1 MRPFAAQL
9 VACALA
15 TAPLSGCFV
24 LDEIDAGMEIME
36 AHTPQDQKK
45 KKNVDPAT
53 GLQRGGGGGHLGA
66 RKRLSDYY
74 AEQRA
79 KAAPRST
86 SKDPEDQMVRCEIAG
101 ATHFTRRRDC
111 NVRGGRVASLRGSGR

>member
-1 MRPFAAQL
+1 VRPFAAQL

-15 TAPLSGCFV
+15 AAPLSGCFV
-24 LDEIDAGMEIME
+24 LDEIDAGMAIME
-36 AHTPQDQKK
+36 SHTPQDQK

-66 RKRLSDYY
+66 RQRLADYY

-79 KAAPRST
+79 KAPPRST
-86 SKDPEDQMVRCEIAG
+86 STDPKDQMVRCNVG
-101 ATHFTRRRDC
+101 GTTHFMRRLDC
-111 NVRGGRVASLRGSGR
+111 QVRGGRVAALKGSGR

>member
-1 MRPFAAQL
+1 MRPLAAQL

-15 TAPLSGCFV
+15 TVPLSGCFA

-36 AHTPQDQKK
+36 SHTSQDQK

-53 GLQRGGGGGHLGA
+53 GLQLDGGGGHLGA
-66 RKRLSDYY
+66 RKRLADYY

-86 SKDPEDQMVRCEIAG
+86 SKDPKDQMVRCDIAG
-101 ATHFTRRRDC
+101 ASHFMRRRDC
-111 NVRGGRVASLRGSGR
+111 EVRGGRVASLKGSGR